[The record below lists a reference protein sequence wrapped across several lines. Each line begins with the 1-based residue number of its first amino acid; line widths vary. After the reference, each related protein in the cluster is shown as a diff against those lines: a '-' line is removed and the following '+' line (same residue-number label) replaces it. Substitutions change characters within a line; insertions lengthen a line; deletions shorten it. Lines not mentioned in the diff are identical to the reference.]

1 MIKKISAFIMALSF
15 CFTSFGEEIS
25 YSGRLVNPTTGTP
38 ISGPVSLSIKLYT
51 EFPTSTFNLRCT
63 QSTTN
68 TNLSNGVFTVQLD
81 YSSRCDSNT
90 KDLSTVIEEAVT
102 NNQKIY
108 IEVEDTTNV
117 KTYARQQINFAPMAL
132 YAKKA
137 TSISV
142 PDNSID
148 VIKLTSSCANGQVI
162 KSNGSGGFT
171 CANDDTGLSSAITNV
186 SSGEATNVTISSNDA
201 TIDVLYDNTTIGLSS
216 NQLEVKDNAIATA
229 KIQDNAITTAKIQD
243 NAINGQKI
251 NSNQI
256 ATAHIQDGAITDIK
270 ITGISASKLS
280 GIVPDAN
287 LPDITSTH
295 ILDGTITGSDIASA
309 TIALT
314 QLNPTGCNSDQIVKF
329 DLILNQFICADVS
342 ALSTN
347 AWTENSGDI
356 YRSSG
361 NVGIGTTT
369 PGTTLEVESS
379 NFPGFRLIQPTSDGI
394 SAMANQSGSNITYLT
409 TYSDSYSGG
418 SILNVGANGSA
429 LTAASGDLAIV
440 SNSTGKIIFGDS
452 ASNFGSQQT
461 NMVIDGSNGN
471 VGIGVTAPTERLEV
485 SGKIKGTELCIGTT
499 CRSSW
504 PSSSGGTVTSVAGAA
519 SGAID
524 VANGSTTAELTTRVD
539 NTTIEINGSNN
550 LQVKDSGITNAKIA
564 TGVDASKVSTGTL
577 PDSVL
582 STNVSKLG
590 STIESGEITDGT
602 IADSDISSTAAIAWT
617 KVDKTGAVAGDVGAV
632 SSTTSV
638 IAGTGLTGGGA
649 LSGDVTV
656 NADIAGINYWTQS
669 GSDLSYTGGNVSV
682 SNLSISPGSLTTYNN
697 LTSRF
702 EGGPALTGAL
712 VITTNMDDTDTGI
725 WINDLEITLY
735 NYSDS
740 PNLEQLNLA
749 FYKYYNGGTST
760 SSFVSHGYTRS
771 GNINP
776 MVRLGLNGS
785 GKVVII
791 IGDVSSSWSY
801 PQIKVKSV
809 VSNFTTI
816 SKFTGWTSSLVTDIS
831 SYTGITTTN
840 NKQIVSKV
848 EQSSSDD
855 NYLTGNLAIGK
866 TTPTTALDVSGTVT
880 ATALNVSGSIS
891 AASFSGDG
899 SALTNI
905 SGAVT
910 EDISLNGD
918 SGRSLLVN
926 RNTVAD
932 TSGRSLSVAAGG
944 ATTGATDKNGGNLVL
959 KSGVSTGTGSSSILF
974 QTAPSGSSG
983 TSDNALSTAMIING
997 SGNVGIGTSTP
1008 NSLLSLTGVDQ
1019 TVSLAAS
1026 RNFPA
1031 MLEISSTDPS
1041 AGAESNILFTSTY
1054 SGTSKVANASIASI
1068 QETSGSNADY
1078 GKSSLV
1084 FRTSGPI
1091 IADLNKERMRINGN
1105 GMVGIG
1111 ESNPT
1116 TLLSL
1121 AGTDDKFISLDRTA
1135 NANVDDILTMG
1146 VAYSAGGGADDYF
1159 YTGFSAHQFVLR
1171 PSGNVGIGV
1180 TNPSA
1185 KLHVNGTFI
1194 ADNMG
1199 LSLPPSNTFDDKTLP
1214 AGLYMSNT
1222 SSTGSPTPGNS
1233 GAVLNMQSGVASGA
1247 VAQLHIR
1254 SNNTEIP
1261 EAYIRHSDN
1270 TGDFKPWYKL
1280 VTENDSGNVGIG
1292 TNTPSS
1298 VLNVKGPSDTPSS
1311 FGIANFDTITGTND
1325 VGVKIGAVAGA
1336 GTAGYGFIQ
1345 AKHVGSTNDG
1355 NLILNSAG
1363 GNVGIGTTSPI
1374 GGLHIQKA
1382 RWTEGGVSGPQITV
1396 QGSRAAIGLYDD
1408 NETGENVFAIQ
1419 NGEGNFHI
1427 YSTAYTSDDLG
1438 FDEKVS
1444 RMMIQKTTGNVAI
1457 GTTGSPVDKLTV
1469 YGDGESLR
1477 LQAATANIADS
1488 SSIIFAENATVDHF
1502 KIGYSGSDSE
1512 SGSGALTFSTP
1523 ESSTILKMNRL
1534 GKVGVGVN
1542 PSGAKLHINNS
1553 TTFDPASNSNAALL
1567 LDGSSGGGIVFK
1579 DSGYG
1584 GIWMSGSGTTMN
1596 FKTNGASSGF
1606 GSTEGSLVLNDSGN
1620 LGVGTALPEARLQVS
1635 GGGLCVGNNAT
1646 CNTDNNTEGV
1656 IYAVSSSVTAADY
1669 AEYFHS
1675 EGELSP
1681 GDLVGLN
1688 PENGLARLYKTGD
1701 KLLGI
1706 VSTKPGIVGNRL
1718 LANQKDTVLVALMGQ
1733 VPVNADQVLE
1743 EKRIVKTLDGKVIGH
1758 RLASGDIYLNISSRD
1773 EQQSRE
1779 IASLKD
1785 ENEQL
1790 KSQLIEVQSVVCEI
1804 KPDASFC
1811 Q

>member
-1 MIKKISAFIMALSF
+1 MDFSNIPEYLKFGVKLIKKISAFIIALTF

-25 YSGRLVNPTTGTP
+25 YSGRLVNPTTGSP
-38 ISGPVSLSIKLYT
+38 LSGPVSLSIKIYT
-51 EFPTSTFNLRCT
+51 EFPASTFNLRCS

-90 KDLSTVIEEAVT
+90 KDLSTVIEEAIT
-102 NNQKIY
+102 NNQKVY

-142 PDNSID
+142 ADNSID
-148 VIKLTSSCANGQVI
+148 IIKLTSSCVNGQVI
-162 KSNGSGGFT
+162 KSDGSGAFV

-201 TIDVLYDNTTIGLSS
+201 TIDVLYDNTTIGLTS
-216 NQLEVKDNAIATA
+216 NQLEVKDNAISTA
-229 KIQDNAITTAKIQD
+229 KIQDNAISTVKIQD
-243 NAINGQKI
+243 NAITSQKI

-270 ITGISASKLS
+270 ITGLSASKLS
-280 GIVPDAN
+280 GLIPDAN

-314 QLNPTGCNSDQIVKF
+314 QLSPTGCNSDQIVKF

-418 SILNVGANGSA
+418 SILNVGANGTA
-429 LTAASGDLAIV
+429 LTASSGDLAIV

-471 VGIGVTAPTERLEV
+471 VGIGITAPTEKLEV
-485 SGKIKGTELCIGTT
+485 SGKIKGTELCIGST
-499 CRSSW
+499 CRSTW
-504 PSSSGGTVTSVAGAA
+504 PSDTSGTVTSVAGATN
-519 SGAID
+519 GAID
-524 VANGSTTAELTTRVD
+524 VTNGTSAAEVATRVD
-539 NTTIEINGSNN
+539 GSTIEINGSNN

-632 SSTTSV
+632 AQTTSV

-656 NADIAGINYWTQS
+656 NADIPGINYWTQS
-669 GSDLSYTGGNVSV
+669 GSDLSYSAGNIGMGTAPTTDMLTIDGNIRFTNLNHAIKSPQYEVHTLTHQMTGGSTMDEILNI
-682 SNLSISPGSLTTYNN
+682 NGTSLNNN
-697 LTSRF
+697 LTYK
-702 EGGPALTGAL
+702 
-712 VITTNMDDTDTGI
+712 IT
-725 WINDLEITLY
+725 
-735 NYSDS
+735 
-740 PNLEQLNLA
+740 A
-749 FYKYYNGGTST
+749 
-760 SSFVSHGYTRS
+760 
-771 GNINP
+771 
-776 MVRLGLNGS
+776 
-785 GKVVII
+785 
-791 IGDVSSSWSY
+791 
-801 PQIKVKSV
+801 
-809 VSNFTTI
+809 
-816 SKFTGWTSSLVTDIS
+816 WTSGTGTK
-831 SYTGITTTN
+831 TGITAYLVGDGTDHLVRLIGGGSAKGSSNYINIVDNAGTPSFQYNHASQYTIYYILEQYNNSYPRDVGTQNIYHENNTGKVGIGTNTPATT
-840 NKQIVSKV
+840 
-848 EQSSSDD
+848 
-855 NYLTGNLAIGK
+855 
-866 TTPTTALDVSGTVT
+866 LDVSGTVT
-880 ATALNVSGSIS
+880 ATA
-891 AASFSGDG
+891 FSGDG
-899 SALTNI
+899 SALTNVSSAI
-905 SGAVT
+905 TGSLN
-910 EDISLNGD
+910 LNGD
-918 SGRSLLVN
+918 SARNISLD
-926 RNTVAD
+926 RHSTSD
-932 TSGRSLSVAAGG
+932 TAGSNLNLSAGG
-944 ATTGATDKNGGNLVL
+944 ATSGATDKNGGNLIL
-959 KSGVSTGTGSSSILF
+959 SSGTSTGSGSSDILF
-974 QTAPSGSSG
+974 QTSSPGSSG
-983 TSDNALSTAMIING
+983 TSDNSLNTAMVITG
-997 SGNVGIGTSTP
+997 SGNVGIG
-1008 NSLLSLTGVDQ
+1008 
-1019 TVSLAAS
+1019 
-1026 RNFPA
+1026 
-1031 MLEISSTDPS
+1031 
-1041 AGAESNILFTSTY
+1041 
-1054 SGTSKVANASIASI
+1054 
-1068 QETSGSNADY
+1068 ETS
-1078 GKSSLV
+1078 
-1084 FRTSGPI
+1084 
-1091 IADLNKERMRINGN
+1091 
-1105 GMVGIG
+1105 
-1111 ESNPT
+1111 PT

-1146 VAYSAGGGADDYF
+1146 VAYSAGGGTDDYF
-1159 YTGFSAHQFVLR
+1159 YTGFSGHQLVLR
-1171 PSGNVGIGV
+1171 PSGNVGIGTNNPSTKLHIVATDAVDGNDFIALFQEPGITPEPSATVGVAADRMVMVQGSGGAFFGGRDV
-1180 TNPSA
+1180 TNDIEFAMGTSISGEAFSGAMTNHKYGLRTNNVTRMTIDETGNIGIGLTPSNSKLDINGNIFLADNTAAGKLHSARNLILSADEAADSDGASSAVILKVDNSEIMRANGSGNVGIGVTTPSA

-1199 LSLPPSNTFDDKTLP
+1199 LSLPPSNTFNDKTLP

-1233 GAVLNMQSGVASGA
+1233 GALLNMQSGVASGA

-1254 SNNTEIP
+1254 SNNTEYP
-1261 EAYIRHSDN
+1261 EAFIRHSDN
-1270 TGDFKPWYKL
+1270 TGDFKPWYRL
-1280 VTENDSGNVGIG
+1280 VTENESGNVGIG

-1311 FGIANFDTITGTND
+1311 FGIANFDTNTATND

-1396 QGSRAAIGLYDD
+1396 QGTRAAIALYDD

-1419 NGEGNFHI
+1419 NGEGNLHI

-1488 SSIIFAENATVDHF
+1488 SSIVFAENASVDHF
-1502 KIGYSGSDSE
+1502 KIGYSGSESE
-1512 SGSGALTFSTP
+1512 TGSGALTFSTP
-1523 ESSTILKMNRL
+1523 ENSTILKMNRL
-1534 GKVGVGVN
+1534 GNV
-1542 PSGAKLHINNS
+1542 
-1553 TTFDPASNSNAALL
+1553 
-1567 LDGSSGGGIVFK
+1567 
-1579 DSGYG
+1579 
-1584 GIWMSGSGTTMN
+1584 
-1596 FKTNGASSGF
+1596 
-1606 GSTEGSLVLNDSGN
+1606 
-1620 LGVGTALPEARLQVS
+1620 GVGTATPEVRLQVS

-1675 EGELSP
+1675 EGELSQ

-1688 PENGLARLYKTGD
+1688 PQSGLARLYKTGD

-1706 VSTKPGIVGNRL
+1706 VSTKPGVIGNRL
-1718 LANQKDTVLVALMGQ
+1718 LANEENTVLVALMGQ
-1733 VPVNADQVLE
+1733 VPVNENQIKE
-1743 EKRIVKTLDGKVIGH
+1743 EKRIVRTFDGKVIGH

-1773 EQQSRE
+1773 EQQSELISKQGRK
-1779 IASLKD
+1779 IASLED
-1785 ENEQL
+1785 ENEKL
-1790 KSQLIEVQSVVCEI
+1790 KSKLNEVQSVICEI